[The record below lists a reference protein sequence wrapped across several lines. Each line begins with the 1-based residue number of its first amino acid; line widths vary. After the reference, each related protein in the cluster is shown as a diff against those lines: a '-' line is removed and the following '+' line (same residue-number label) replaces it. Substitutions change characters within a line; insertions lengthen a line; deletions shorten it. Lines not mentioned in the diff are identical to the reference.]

1 MESSILK
8 VFVCVCVFFCLFSFF
23 QCKLIFPS
31 RYSLLY
37 IPHSVMSTFSHTVYI
52 NSMKQKGLPL
62 VSNKAAPCTVLSHSL
77 VDSAPHVHQTNAQ
90 IHTDR
95 HGHLIQQSPSHMAQV
110 TSCYCVTFPFLHPFL
125 FPLHDEPTRKFIHL
139 SPRVQAFC
147 SFIK

>member
-8 VFVCVCVFFCLFSFF
+8 VFVCVVFFVVVYFLFCF

-52 NSMKQKGLPL
+52 NGMKQKGLPL

-77 VDSAPHVHQTNAQ
+77 VDSAPHVHRKKRTDTYRQMEAS
-90 IHTDR
+90 HTTEPLTY
-95 HGHLIQQSPSHMAQV
+95 GTSHV
-110 TSCYCVTFPFLHPFL
+110 LLLCYISLPPPCFLSGIKMK
-125 FPLHDEPTRKFIHL
+125 PTLKFNHL
-139 SPRVQAFC
+139 SKRVHRTH
-147 SFIK
+147 S